1 MTVEIVD
8 EVEKNIPVTNEETV
22 TVEISIEGHSNLVL
36 HAVPY
41 NGTGC
46 STVNDIGLIIIS
58 WILLILKCSSLKENC
73 SNNRHFDICKRICF
87 GCYSEF
93 RKNHSLSK
101 IQLGLV

>member
-46 STVNDIGLIIIS
+46 SKVNDIGLFIIS
-58 WILLILKCSSLKENC
+58 WILLILKCTSQKENC
-73 SNNRHFDICKRICF
+73 SNI
-87 GCYSEF
+87 
-93 RKNHSLSK
+93 
-101 IQLGLV
+101 